1 MSQKLYIGNLP
12 YRTTEVDVRKF
23 FSKYE
28 PIHSVVLISDRETGR
43 SRGFGFIELED
54 AYVDNAI
61 AELSDTIFG
70 GRNLRISKA
79 RDKGDSYQPNQMA
92 PQYARA

>member
-12 YRTTEVDVRKF
+12 YRTTELDVRKF

-28 PIHSVVLISDRETGR
+28 PIHSVALINDRETGR
-43 SRGFGFIELED
+43 PRGFGFIELED
-54 AYVDNAI
+54 AYVDTVI
-61 AELSDTIFG
+61 TELSDANFG

-79 RDKGDSYQPNQMA
+79 RDRGDSLQQNQMA
-92 PQYARA
+92 TQYSRV